1 MLIIERNLANNNISI
16 SYDVRVPES
25 LGSRLIK
32 SHFEYQPMER
42 IK

>member
-1 MLIIERNLANNNISI
+1 MLIIVRNLTNNNISI
-16 SYDVRVPES
+16 SYDVRVQEN

-32 SHFEYQPMER
+32 SWFEYQPMER